1 MGNTIEKMGQIDVAN
16 IANKYLDKTESKV
29 SSFASEISFNKYEE
43 KAEANR
49 DHAVIKLKSG
59 QKVNVLEGSMLYE
72 KVKNY
77 AQSNFLMISSER
89 FLNPSEIAEFIDLDY
104 SIDYSTKDIEV
115 EEEDIDK
122 NWRSVFYP
130 NEDQM

>member
-1 MGNTIEKMGQIDVAN
+1 MGNTVEKMGQIDVAN

-29 SSFASEISFNKYEE
+29 SSFASEVSFNKYEE
-43 KAEANR
+43 NAEANR

-59 QKVNVLEGSMLYE
+59 QKVNVSEGSLLYE

-104 SIDYSTKDIEV
+104 SIDYSTKDIVV
-115 EEEDIDK
+115 EEEDID
-122 NWRSVFYP
+122 NDWRSVFYP
-130 NEDQM
+130 DED

>member
-1 MGNTIEKMGQIDVAN
+1 MRNNVEKMGQMNVAS
-16 IANKYLDKTESKV
+16 IANKYLDKAQSKV
-29 SSFASEISFNKYEE
+29 TDFASEVSFNKYEE

-49 DHAVIKLKSG
+49 ENAVIKLKSG
-59 QKVNVLEGSMLYE
+59 QTVNVTEGSMLYE

-77 AQSNFLMISSER
+77 AQSNFLMINSER
-89 FLNPSEIAEFIDLDY
+89 FLNPSEIAEFIDIDF
-104 SIDYSTKDIEV
+104 SIDYSTKDIKV

-130 NEDQM
+130 DEDQK